1 MKRLHN
7 SLFLILFIITASCF
21 GYSFKPPTKTG
32 AAGAPDNGETCI
44 SCHGSSGNGS
54 LVVSNLPNQYKS
66 GEKYT
71 LSIKL
76 SQSGRQRWGF
86 ILTALDQNGNQ
97 AGTFE
102 SNDANTQVFSA
113 SGRQYIGHTSSG
125 TAAKQANSNTWLM
138 DWIAPVVDT
147 GKISFYASGNAA
159 NNNGKNTGD
168 NGYKTEITIEAEVE
182 AGVNIPDANL
192 RAALEKA
199 LGKNE
204 GDAITKEEL
213 ARLTR
218 WDALESWI
226 TDLTGLE
233 HCTGLTTLNLY
244 RNEIIDISALA
255 NLTNLTHLELH
266 GNQLSDVSP
275 LTNLTKLEKLDLS

>member
-86 ILTALDQNGNQ
+86 ILTALDENGNQ

-125 TAAKQANSNTWLM
+125 TAAGQSNSNTWLM
-138 DWIAPVVDT
+138 DWIAPAVDK
-147 GKISFYASGNAA
+147 GKFHSM
-159 NNNGKNTGD
+159 
-168 NGYKTEITIEAEVE
+168 
-182 AGVNIPDANL
+182 L
-192 RAALEKA
+192 RAMQPTIMGEIQVIMDIRQRFLSRSKQT
-199 LGKNE
+199 LG
-204 GDAITKEEL
+204 G
-213 ARLTR
+213 
-218 WDALESWI
+218 
-226 TDLTGLE
+226 
-233 HCTGLTTLNLY
+233 HQ
-244 RNEIIDISALA
+244 
-255 NLTNLTHLELH
+255 H
-266 GNQLSDVSP
+266 Q
-275 LTNLTKLEKLDLS
+275 

>member
-7 SLFLILFIITASCF
+7 SLFLVLFIITASCF
-21 GYSFKPPTKTG
+21 GYSFKPPAKTG

-102 SNDANTQVFSA
+102 SNDAKTQVFSA
-113 SGRQYIGHTSSG
+113 NGRQYIGHTSSG
-125 TAAKQANSNTWLM
+125 TAAGQSNSNTWLM
-138 DWIAPVVDT
+138 DWIAPAADK
-147 GKISFYASGNAA
+147 GKFHSMLREMQPTIMG
-159 NNNGKNTGD
+159 
-168 NGYKTEITIEAEVE
+168 EIQVIMGIRQRFLSRSKQT
-182 AGVNIPDANL
+182 
-192 RAALEKA
+192 
-199 LGKNE
+199 LG
-204 GDAITKEEL
+204 G
-213 ARLTR
+213 
-218 WDALESWI
+218 
-226 TDLTGLE
+226 
-233 HCTGLTTLNLY
+233 HQ
-244 RNEIIDISALA
+244 
-255 NLTNLTHLELH
+255 H
-266 GNQLSDVSP
+266 Q
-275 LTNLTKLEKLDLS
+275 